1 MILKEKLEKI
11 GHASTALAAL
21 VALASLLLAFLAY
34 SESNSLEENRSKMF
48 GDLLSLQS
56 LVLAPNGDVIKSIQI
71 IWELIIPIIED
82 SENMQI
88 GRQDLVNV
96 LRARDI
102 SLTDSSIR
110 LAFHVGLTS
119 GLITFSA
126 PDAQTVRLPFHLSVK

>member
-56 LVLAPNGDVIKSIQI
+56 QVLAPRSC
-71 IWELIIPIIED
+71 
-82 SENMQI
+82 
-88 GRQDLVNV
+88 
-96 LRARDI
+96 
-102 SLTDSSIR
+102 
-110 LAFHVGLTS
+110 
-119 GLITFSA
+119 
-126 PDAQTVRLPFHLSVK
+126 